1 MSEKSFV
8 QHDVNNKQ
16 LKEENKKL
24 RKQNETEK
32 LEMRNENKQFEKNK
46 IKKNQM
52 R

>member
-24 RKQNETEK
+24 RKQNENEK